1 MDLHKAFGDFIPE
14 DTKEVEENKDVWLY
28 TRVSSKDQFAN
39 KSLSN
44 QHDSGQGFCLE
55 SDYIITKQFGATYE
69 SASGDFT
76 RTEFKKLIQSVRRA
90 KKRPFA
96 ILIYKMSRFSRTGG
110 QAIALATELIET
122 LGVHLVEVS
131 SGKNTFT
138 ERGKLEIY
146 ERLLKAREE
155 NIERLEMTMPGMIKF
170 IEEGNRLGTV
180 PRGYDH
186 YGPRVKDM
194 KRFSPTQK
202 IVINE
207 EGKILK
213 KAWKLK
219 ANGLR
224 NYEIQAFLKEHGV
237 KMTDKQIS
245 AMWRKPYYCGI
256 IIHKLTGD
264 KIIEGNHEPIVSKKD
279 FLKINKKLKEQTST
293 YSSNKEDEN
302 LPLNKFVKSFNCGYS
317 YSGYIVKKK
326 GIYYYKNN
334 RKGSKENINAKKLHD
349 SFIVLLQEIQ
359 VRDMISNNELVL
371 SLKDKITELLK
382 GDSVAQAITTKRLK
396 EVETQLKNL
405 KRKYMVLNEITKEDY
420 EEFKPELES
429 EKAELLSKMKNTVF
443 NFSNLD
449 ETLKKAVKLAKSLA
463 LLWSEGAFRTKR
475 AVQNMVFPEGILFDF
490 KNKVSRTNRVNVIFT
505 LTHLISGD
513 FTKNKKGKEDKII
526 NFPLVVAGTGLEPM
540 TFGL

>member
-1 MDLHKAFGDFIPE
+1 MNLYKEFGQFIPE
-14 DTKEVEENKDVWLY
+14 GKKEEVENRDVWLY

-44 QHDSGQGFCLE
+44 QNDSGQDFCLTNG
-55 SDYIITKQFGATYE
+55 YFITKQFGATYE

-131 SGKNTFT
+131 SSKNTFT

-155 NIERLEMTMPGMIKF
+155 NFERLEMTLPGMIKF

-186 YGPRVKDM
+186 FGPRVKDM

-202 IVINE
+202 IVVNE

-219 ANGLR
+219 ASGLR
-224 NYEIQAFLKEHGV
+224 NYEIQAFLKEQGV
-237 KMTDKQIS
+237 KMSDKQIS
-245 AMWRKPYYCGI
+245 AMWRKTYYCGI
-256 IIHKLTGD
+256 IVHKLIGD
-264 KIIEGNHEPIVSKKD
+264 KVIEGNHEPIVSKKD
-279 FLKINKKLKEQTST
+279 FLKINKRLKENTST

-302 LPLNKFVKSFNCGYS
+302 LPLNKFVRSYNCGYS
-317 YSGYIVKKK
+317 YSGYLVKKK

-334 RKGSKENINAKKLHD
+334 RKGSKENINANKLHN
-349 SFIVLLQEIQ
+349 SFIALLQEIKICKN
-359 VRDMISNNELVL
+359 ISNTELIL
-371 SLKDKITELLK
+371 SMKDKISELLRGNSK
-382 GDSVAQAITTKRLK
+382 AQTSITKRLK

-405 KRKYMVLNEITKEDY
+405 KRKYMVLSEISKEDY
-420 EEFKPELES
+420 EEFKPELEN
-429 EKAELLSKMKNTVF
+429 ERIELLSKSKNTVF

-449 ETLKKAVKLAKSLA
+449 EVLQEAVIYAKNLAF
-463 LLWSEGAFRTKR
+463 LWSESTYQTKR
-475 AVQNMVFPEGILFDF
+475 AIQNMVFPEGILFDF

-505 LTHLISGD
+505 LTSLISANLAG
-513 FTKNKKGKEDKII
+513 NKKGKADNKI
-526 NFPLVVAGTGLEPM
+526 NFPLVVVPARIELASKV
-540 TFGL
+540 